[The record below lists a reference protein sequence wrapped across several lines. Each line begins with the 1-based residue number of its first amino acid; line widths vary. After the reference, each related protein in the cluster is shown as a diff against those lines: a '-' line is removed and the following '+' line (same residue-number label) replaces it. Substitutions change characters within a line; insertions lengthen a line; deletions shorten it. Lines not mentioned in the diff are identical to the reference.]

1 METKP
6 PEKKGILRKIKEN
19 VDDHD
24 EQMQILGA
32 MVRLGVVI
40 WSGFIITLNYVELP
54 MVKKTGASS
63 DITFVASIF
72 TGALATFGLSTGNK
86 KSKRQTKTM
95 KIVKPPTGFWLETQ
109 LTPDMMRYLWSQINK
124 ATINAKN
131 RLVGHITSSLSVPD
145 TEGIFTP
152 YILNQCHHQKLTDK
166 TVLSMNMW
174 VNFQRKYEF
183 NPLHKHSGLLSFV
196 IWMKI
201 PYNFEDEKT
210 AR

>member
-72 TGALATFGLSTGNK
+72 TGALATFGLTTGNRNHNNNKGIECPMAK
-86 KSKRQTKTM
+86 K
-95 KIVKPPTGFWLETQ
+95 PEN
-109 LTPDMMRYLWSQINK
+109 TPK
-124 ATINAKN
+124 A
-131 RLVGHITSSLSVPD
+131 
-145 TEGIFTP
+145 
-152 YILNQCHHQKLTDK
+152 
-166 TVLSMNMW
+166 
-174 VNFQRKYEF
+174 
-183 NPLHKHSGLLSFV
+183 
-196 IWMKI
+196 
-201 PYNFEDEKT
+201 
-210 AR
+210 